1 MSNDKTQSR
10 WDIFAGYSF
19 FEQPK
24 SASCNRDPRMV
35 AAESIPKQ
43 PQAQYSTK
51 EQLVILKVAANRLGL
66 YDASDFLDRF
76 LGH

>member
-1 MSNDKTQSR
+1 MSDKSNDTSTPYP
-10 WDIFAGYSF
+10 ASLCSF
-19 FEQPK
+19 PLP
-24 SASCNRDPRMV
+24 NRDPRMV

>member
-1 MSNDKTQSR
+1 
-10 WDIFAGYSF
+10 
-19 FEQPK
+19 
-24 SASCNRDPRMV
+24 MV